1 MSRAGIVLAGGRST
15 RMGGSDKA
23 MTVLGGRTLLSRAV
37 ERLAPQVD
45 ALAVSSNTLAPG
57 EIDAP
62 VFADA
67 VQTFEGPLAGVHAGL
82 EWARSQ
88 GHTALVS
95 VAVDSPFFPGNLVE
109 SLSHGDRSRIIVA
122 RSAGRNHPVF
132 ALWPIAALDP
142 LAAFLER
149 AETRRVV
156 AFLGEFGFDTVEFDA
171 EPFDPFFNV
180 NTPEDLAEAER
191 LIKP

>member
-1 MSRAGIVLAGGRST
+1 MSTAGIVLAGGRST
-15 RMGGSDKA
+15 RMGGGDKA
-23 MTVLGGRTLLSRAV
+23 MTVLAGHTLLARAIA
-37 ERLAPQVD
+37 RLAPQVD

-57 EIDAP
+57 TIGVP
-62 VFADA
+62 VLADG

-82 EWARSQ
+82 EWAKSQ
-88 GHTALVS
+88 GHTALAS

-132 ALWPIAALDP
+132 ALWPIAVLDP

-149 AETRRVV
+149 AETRKVM
-156 AFLGEFGFDTVEFDA
+156 AFLTEFGFDSVEFDV

>member
-1 MSRAGIVLAGGRST
+1 MSRAGIVLAGGLST

-57 EIDAP
+57 KIDAP
-62 VFADA
+62 VLADA

-82 EWARSQ
+82 KWAKSG
-88 GHTALVS
+88 GHTALAS
-95 VAVDSPFFPGNLVE
+95 VAVDSPFFPGDFVE

-122 RSAGRNHPVF
+122 RSADRNHPVF

-142 LAAFLER
+142 LAVFLER
-149 AETRRVV
+149 AATRKVM
-156 AFLGEFGFDTVEFDA
+156 AFLTEFGFDSVEFDA